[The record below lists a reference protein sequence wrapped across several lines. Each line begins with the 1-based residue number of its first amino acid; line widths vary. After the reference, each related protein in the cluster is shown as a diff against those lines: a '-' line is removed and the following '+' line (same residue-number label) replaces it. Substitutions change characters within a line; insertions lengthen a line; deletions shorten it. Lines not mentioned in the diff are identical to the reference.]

1 MEAYDNIPLPPD
13 WQEKAEWVQA
23 RLMYPQHPEARFA
36 RFRYGRLDWREG
48 GTSWTQDYPRAD
60 RHFAMALRRL
70 TRIDVRSVEQP
81 SSPDDL
87 DDFFNWP
94 WMVAGEMGDWKL
106 TDAQVKT
113 LREYLLRGGFIY
125 MDDFWGPEEYARFA
139 ESMTRVFPDR
149 PVVEIG
155 NEDSIFHAVYDLDDR
170 YQVLGQWSLR
180 GGGGW
185 MAQRAAGTKA
195 HWMGI
200 YDDHNRLM
208 VAMTFNNDV
217 GDSWEWADSPTL
229 SGEVL
234 GAGDPAGRELRRLL
248 DDALKSK
255 AAAGGAFQSPLVTT
269 VWSATALY
277 SIDSCTKRSERR
289 P

>member
-1 MEAYDNIPLPPD
+1 M
-13 WQEKAEWVQA
+13 
-23 RLMYPQHPEARFA
+23 
-36 RFRYGRLDWREG
+36 
-48 GTSWTQDYPRAD
+48 
-60 RHFAMALRRL
+60 
-70 TRIDVRSVEQP
+70 
-81 SSPDDL
+81 

-94 WMVAGEMGDWKL
+94 WMVAGEMGDWML

-155 NEDSIFHAVYDLDDR
+155 NDDSIFHAVYDLDDR

-185 MAQRAAGTKA
+185 MGQRAAGTKA

-208 VAMTFNNDV
+208 VAMTFNCDV

-229 SGEVL
+229 SREVL
-234 GAGDPAGRELRRLL
+234 GAGDPAGRELRGLL
-248 DDALKSK
+248 DDALNAMGSARCPEREESGCRWRPRHDRKSPHGSSESWPAGSSDAK
-255 AAAGGAFQSPLVTT
+255 GIDPVSWPARAAVKTGGQRK
-269 VWSATALY
+269 
-277 SIDSCTKRSERR
+277 CR
-289 P
+289 